1 MFEIILYISLGLLSL
16 SNLAGIYR
24 VIKGPTNPD
33 RAIALDMIGIN
44 IIASA
49 GILTILVDAYAFTEV
64 ILLIGIL
71 SFIGTIS
78 IAKYIERGVVI
89 EHNRDK

>member
-1 MFEIILYISLGLLSL
+1 MFEIILYISLAFISI
-16 SNLAGIYR
+16 SNIAGIYR
-24 VIKGPTNPD
+24 VIKGPTHPD

-89 EHNRDK
+89 ERHRNK